1 VSEVEWW
8 REPNR
13 GHEVSG
19 LLTDQNTNW
28 LVGHSRLDISDGW
41 NYNVITYYGGSDVN
55 TIRTRFIQVGN
66 SRGLRI
72 PKVVI
77 DQLGLG
83 GEVEIAI
90 QSDRLV
96 IQSASRPRAGW
107 DQEFRRMAEQGDDA
121 LLDRRQPTEWEKTGW
136 EW

>member
-1 VSEVEWW
+1 M
-8 REPNR
+8 
-13 GHEVSG
+13 
-19 LLTDQNTNW
+19 
-28 LVGHSRLDISDGW
+28 
-41 NYNVITYYGGSDVN
+41 N
-55 TIRTRFIQVGN
+55 TIRTRFVQVGN

-90 QSDRLV
+90 QRDRLV
-96 IQSASRPRAGW
+96 IQSASRRRAGW

-121 LLDRRQPTEWEKTGW
+121 LLDRPRPTEWEKTEW

>member
-1 VSEVEWW
+1 M
-8 REPNR
+8 
-13 GHEVSG
+13 
-19 LLTDQNTNW
+19 
-28 LVGHSRLDISDGW
+28 
-41 NYNVITYYGGSDVN
+41 N

-83 GEVEIAI
+83 GNVEIAVE
-90 QSDRLV
+90 SDRLV
-96 IQSASRPRAGW
+96 IRSALRRRERW
-107 DQEFRRMAEQGDDA
+107 DEQFRKMAERGDDA
-121 LLDRRQPTEWEKTGW
+121 LLEKHQPTDWEKAGW

>member
-1 VSEVEWW
+1 M
-8 REPNR
+8 
-13 GHEVSG
+13 
-19 LLTDQNTNW
+19 
-28 LVGHSRLDISDGW
+28 
-41 NYNVITYYGGSDVN
+41 N

-96 IQSASRPRAGW
+96 IQSALRRRAGW
-107 DQEFRRMAEQGDDA
+107 EQEFRKLAEQGDDA
-121 LLDRRQPTEWEKTGW
+121 LLDGYQPTEWEKAEW